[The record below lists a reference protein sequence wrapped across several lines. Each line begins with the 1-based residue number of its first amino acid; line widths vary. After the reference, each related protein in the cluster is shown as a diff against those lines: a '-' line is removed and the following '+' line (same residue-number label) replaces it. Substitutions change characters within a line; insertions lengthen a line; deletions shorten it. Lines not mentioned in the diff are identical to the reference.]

1 MNDVQETLRAIYENP
16 KELASRYAGKI
27 SGKRVRLC
35 KKCNNR
41 GYLEFTAPAGKTII
55 EHTIVCECVLA
66 NIKSE
71 ALECGHG

>member
-41 GYLEFTAPAGKTII
+41 GYLEFTAPPRKTII
-55 EHTIVCECVLA
+55 
-66 NIKSE
+66 
-71 ALECGHG
+71 